1 MATIKVDCSK
11 RVSELKRIWDSIG
24 FDEINWAYTP
34 RGKEILKILGG
45 IVERPFY
52 IRNHNALTS
61 GNGLSYPAW
70 GSTNVYSE
78 DQNGSPVYDFTIL
91 DQVYDVYIA
100 NGFKPLIELDF
111 MPKDLVRESEEHYVV
126 YEHGWAY
133 PPKDYKKWEE
143 LIFQVV
149 KHCVERYGEYE
160 VENWYWEIWNEPDIS
175 YWKGSFEEFCMLY
188 DYAVSGATR
197 ALPKIKIG
205 GPAVT
210 SPGRGKGGEF
220 LDRFLNHCVNGKNY
234 VTGERGTKIDFIS
247 FHTKGGFYI
256 SYVKGSKNTPS
267 MKMMMEDIKAGLEII
282 NKYPELLN
290 CNILVDECDPDV
302 GTIYGV
308 YDNPNFIHRNTEYYP
323 VFLCSMVK
331 KILELNK
338 KYQKGVDLIT
348 SWAFYFEGKRF
359 FEGNRTLFTNE
370 NIEKPIVN
378 AFRMLSK
385 LGDTQISLESS
396 GASDP
401 LSEDWEYDI
410 DGIATIKDDNS
421 IQIMIWNHHDE
432 WWREGTEEINIEIL
446 NLPFEDRPFILK
458 EYRIDKEH
466 SNSYTEWVNQGM
478 PQDPSPSQVAR
489 IKEKQGLELV
499 GLVRKYLPKN
509 RTFNFRFNLP
519 LHGVSLFELE
529 PIG

>member
-1 MATIKVDCSK
+1 
-11 RVSELKRIWDSIG
+11 
-24 FDEINWAYTP
+24 
-34 RGKEILKILGG
+34 
-45 IVERPFY
+45 
-52 IRNHNALTS
+52 
-61 GNGLSYPAW
+61 
-70 GSTNVYSE
+70 
-78 DQNGSPVYDFTIL
+78 
-91 DQVYDVYIA
+91 
-100 NGFKPLIELDF
+100 
-111 MPKDLVRESEEHYVV
+111 
-126 YEHGWAY
+126 
-133 PPKDYKKWEE
+133 
-143 LIFQVV
+143 
-149 KHCVERYGEYE
+149 
-160 VENWYWEIWNEPDIS
+160 
-175 YWKGSFEEFCMLY
+175 
-188 DYAVSGATR
+188 
-197 ALPKIKIG
+197 
-205 GPAVT
+205 
-210 SPGRGKGGEF
+210 
-220 LDRFLNHCVNGKNY
+220 
-234 VTGERGTKIDFIS
+234 
-247 FHTKGGFYI
+247 
-256 SYVKGSKNTPS
+256 
-267 MKMMMEDIKAGLEII
+267 MMEDIKAGLEII

-385 LGDTQISLESS
+385 LGDTQILLESS

-499 GLVRKYLPKN
+499 GPVRKYLPKN
-509 RTFNFRFNLP
+509 RTFNFRFNLL